1 MPKIV
6 NGNKS
11 KQYVYPYIGTFLNY
25 YNNYTEFGDDE
36 IKFGRYAGVHFAAIF
51 ITIGSAL
58 ACGFLAGFAIKFC
71 NCNVALSYFN
81 DSEFF
86 DVNDSEPFPWKDEK
100 IKVELKY
107 NQENV

>member
-1 MPKIV
+1 MNY
-6 NGNKS
+6 NGTINANNRTINKTINS
-11 KQYVYPYIGTFLNY
+11 TI
-25 YNNYTEFGDDE
+25 NNSTNNTINISD
-36 IKFGRYAGVHFAAIF
+36 YAGKHFGSIF
-51 ITIGSAL
+51 LTIVIAL
-58 ACGFLAGFAIKFC
+58 SSGFVAGFAIKFC